1 MKNRTAFTLV
11 ELLAVIAIIGI
22 LIALLL
28 PAVQNARESGRR
40 ASCSNKLKQIALACR
55 LHASAKGTFPA
66 AFSSTNFS
74 SVPASTY
81 AGACGGAYITNF
93 SNDQSPSWTIAI
105 LPFLGDQPRFDSF
118 RPWGSGNGYD
128 GVYGGSW
135 GTWNRDRAYTPNNA
149 YQCPSDPT
157 SNSAETNTNYFGV
170 SGGGL
175 WAAGSA
181 TNTPDKGY
189 PWFVA
194 NSAYIYNNGV
204 IHINGR
210 VTDAKILDGS
220 SKTFL
225 VGETRYQF
233 VYRSEVAWAAFTN
246 NGFWV
251 GRVSRPSWAGGAR
264 GWGCSGSQF
273 LLLASTQSSTSL
285 RGINAS
291 GCTDMTKAPPLMD
304 AASNCSSPGVDM
316 AGSFG
321 SYHPGGCYFALADGA
336 VKFVNETI
344 DITLYRQL
352 GQRADGQRMSGPPW

>member
-66 AFSSTNFS
+66 AFSSVGFS
-74 SVPASTY
+74 GMPPDAYTASC
-81 AGACGGAYITNF
+81 GATNF
-93 SNDQSPSWTIAI
+93 SNDQSPSWSIAI

-118 RPWGSGNGYD
+118 KPWGSGNGYD
-128 GVYGGSW
+128 GAYGGSW

-149 YQCPSDPT
+149 YQCPSDPV
-157 SNSAETNTNYFGV
+157 SNATETNTNYFGV
-170 SGGGL
+170 SGGGT
-175 WAAGSA
+175 WSAPPAGK
-181 TNTPDKGY
+181 TPADGY
-189 PWFVA
+189 PWFTTNGA
-194 NSAYIYNNGV
+194 FYYNNGI

-225 VGETRYQF
+225 VGETRYQW
-233 VYRSEVAWAAFTN
+233 VYRSEVAIAAFN
-246 NGFWV
+246 SAYWV

-264 GWGCSGSQF
+264 NWSCVGG
-273 LLLASTQSSTSL
+273 ASTIVASTTASTS
-285 RGINAS
+285 RSSINAS
-291 GCTDMTKAPPLMD
+291 GCNDVLRAPPMLD
-304 AASNCSSPGVDM
+304 PASNCSGPYQFMQGDF
-316 AGSFG
+316 GSF
-321 SYHPGGCYFALADGA
+321 HPGGCHFALADGA
-336 VKFVNETI
+336 VKFVGETI
-344 DITLYRQL
+344 DINLYRQL
-352 GQRADGQRMSGPPW
+352 GQRADGARLSNPPW